1 MNSSSIK
8 ILAVEDS
15 KTQALH
21 LKHDLQNS
29 GYEVTLAFNGQQ
41 ALDILKE
48 ECFDIIISDVIM
60 PGMSG
65 FELCRKIK
73 SDPKLQDTAIILLTA
88 LQEPEDI
95 VKGLGSGADN
105 FIIKPYNLDILL
117 NRIEYIL
124 ANRKIR
130 ESNGPE
136 LKFEVM
142 FAGKRY
148 SIASQQMQIIDL
160 LLSTYETILFKN
172 RELERINKELKEALN
187 TINQLQGMLP
197 ICSNCHKIRDDDGY
211 WHRVEEYIEKHS
223 DVTFTHSLCPEC
235 LNKLYPEYA
244 AKMSARKKKRNKT
257 A

>member
-1 MNSSSIK
+1 MNLEHIR

-21 LKHDLQNS
+21 LKHDLQKS
-29 GYEVTLAFNGQQ
+29 GCSVTLAFDARQ
-41 ALDILKE
+41 ALSILKE
-48 ECFDIIISDVIM
+48 ETFDIVISDVIM

-65 FELCRKIK
+65 FDLCRTIK
-73 SDPKLQDTAIILLTA
+73 ADPTLRDTSIILLTA

-105 FIIKPYNLDILL
+105 FIIKPYNLEILL

-124 ANRKIR
+124 ANKKIR
-130 ESNGPE
+130 QSNGPE

-160 LLSTYETILFKN
+160 LLSTYETILYKN
-172 RELERINKELKEALN
+172 RELERINKELKEALS
-187 TINQLQGMLP
+187 TITQLQGMLP

-211 WHRVEEYIEKHS
+211 WHRVEEYIEQHS

-244 AKMSARKKKRNKT
+244 AKINAKKNKNK
-257 A
+257 

>member
-1 MNSSSIK
+1 MNPSDIK
-8 ILAVEDS
+8 ILVVEDS

-21 LKHDLQNS
+21 LKHDLLKS
-29 GYEVTLAFNGQQ
+29 GFKVTLAFNAAE
-41 ALDILKE
+41 ALETLE
-48 ECFDIIISDVIM
+48 HEPFDIVISDVIM

-65 FELCRKIK
+65 FDLCKTIK
-73 SDPKLQDTAIILLTA
+73 ANPKFNDVSIILLTA

-124 ANRKIR
+124 ANKKIR

-142 FAGKRY
+142 FAGQRY

-160 LLSTYETILFKN
+160 LLSTYETILYKN
-172 RELERINKELKEALN
+172 RELERINRELKEALN

-244 AKMSARKKKRNKT
+244 AKINAKKQKKE
-257 A
+257 

>member
-1 MNSSSIK
+1 MNLEHIR

-21 LKHDLQNS
+21 LKHDLQKS
-29 GYEVTLAFNGQQ
+29 GCSVTLAFDARQ
-41 ALDILKE
+41 ALSILKE
-48 ECFDIIISDVIM
+48 ETFDIVISDVIM

-65 FELCRKIK
+65 FDLCRTIK
-73 SDPKLQDTAIILLTA
+73 ADPTLRDTSIILLTA

-105 FIIKPYNLDILL
+105 FIIKPYNLEILL

-124 ANRKIR
+124 ANKKIR
-130 ESNGPE
+130 QSNGPE

-160 LLSTYETILFKN
+160 LLSTYETILYKN
-172 RELERINKELKEALN
+172 RELERINKELKEALS
-187 TINQLQGMLP
+187 TITQLQGMLP

-244 AKMSARKKKRNKT
+244 AKINAKKNKNK
-257 A
+257 

>member
-1 MNSSSIK
+1 MIPSSIK
-8 ILAVEDS
+8 ILIVEDS

-21 LKHDLQNS
+21 LKHDLEKSDLN
-29 GYEVTLAFNGQQ
+29 VTLAFNGQE
-41 ALDILKE
+41 ALDILRKE
-48 ECFDIIISDVIM
+48 LVDIVISDVIM

-65 FELCRKIK
+65 FQLCKTIK
-73 SDPKLQDTAIILLTA
+73 SNPKLQDIAIILLTA

-124 ANRKIR
+124 ANKKIR

-142 FAGKRY
+142 FAGRRY

-160 LLSTYETILFKN
+160 LLSTYETILYKN
-172 RELERINKELKEALN
+172 RELERINKELQEALN

-244 AKMSARKKKRNKT
+244 AKINAKKKKK

>member
-1 MNSSSIK
+1 MNPTNIK

-21 LKHDLQNS
+21 LKHDLQKS
-29 GYEVTLAFNGQQ
+29 GYEVTLAFNAAQ
-41 ALDILKE
+41 ALETLRSE
-48 ECFDIIISDVIM
+48 SFDIVISDVIM

-65 FELCRKIK
+65 FELCKIIK
-73 SDPKLQDTAIILLTA
+73 ADPRLKKTAIILLTA

-105 FIIKPYNLDILL
+105 FIIKPYDLDILQ
-117 NRIEYIL
+117 NRIEYIM
-124 ANRKIR
+124 ANKTIR

-160 LLSTYETILFKN
+160 LLSTYETILYKN
-172 RELERINKELKEALN
+172 RELERMNRELKEALN

-244 AKMSARKKKRNKT
+244 AKINSKKKDKK
-257 A
+257 